1 METSP
6 ENRRT
11 GKIARL
17 PYELRNNV
25 NLWLRDGASSQ
36 LIIQRL
42 DEAGHPGINEVN
54 ITHWYKGGHQTWL
67 QTQDRISQLSARRE
81 AAMEMVKAVSRDGT
95 VTLADA
101 NEMTLASMINE
112 TLADYDVANL
122 KGLLGDDPKKFF
134 DLAMTIA
141 RQSNEQRKREA
152 VELDY
157 KQYRDKMEEREKKA
171 VTELKR
177 TDVSDEEKTA
187 KMRQLFGL

>member
-1 METSP
+1 MDDAP
-6 ENRRT
+6 KNRLK

-17 PYELRNNV
+17 PYDLRNQV

-42 DEAGHPGINEVN
+42 AEAGHPGINEVN
-54 ITHWYKGGHQTWL
+54 ITHWYQGGHQDWL
-67 QTQDRISQLSARRE
+67 KNQDRISELSARRE
-81 AAMEMVKAVSRDGT
+81 AAMEMVKAINRDGT

-112 TLADYDVANL
+112 TLADYDVGNL
-122 KGLLGDDPKKFF
+122 KGMLSDDPKKFF